1 MYAIVNIAGK
11 QFKVSQNQYIYAP
24 RMATS
29 QAGDAV
35 EFDQVLLTGDD
46 NGVQIGTPALDGVR
60 VAASVVGHVRG
71 DKVIVFKKKR
81 RKGYQKTQGHRQDYT
96 KIMIDEILAKGQT
109 ASPKKQRKEAPAE
122 QPSSEVEQPT
132 PLAQAKQTQAAET
145 PTEPSQAQQ
154 TQDKP
159 SQQEPPQG
167 EPAPVLPGN
176 EEITP
181 EPVPEQD
188 ETEIDSSDEKQ
199 S

>member
-24 RMATS
+24 RMATHK
-29 QAGDAV
+29 AGDSV
-35 EFDQVLLTGDD
+35 EFDQVLLTGND
-46 NGVQIGTPALDGVR
+46 NGVQVGSPALDGVR
-60 VAASVVGHVRG
+60 VAASVVEHVRG

-81 RKGYQKTQGHRQDYT
+81 RKGYKKTRGHRQDYT

-109 ASPKKQRKEAPAE
+109 ASPKQQREEAPAE
-122 QPSSEVEQPT
+122 QTSSEVEQPT
-132 PLAQAKQTQAAET
+132 QVTQAERTQVAET
-145 PTEPSQAQQ
+145 QTEQAP
-154 TQDKP
+154 DNS

-188 ETEIDSSDEKQ
+188 ETKTDSSDEKKV
-199 S
+199 